1 MRRGQHLACLLLGS
15 NIQPEHHLP
24 LAAKCLQDL
33 VEVLLSSSVWDSP
46 PIGSSSADFLNAALL
61 IRTPL
66 DPVSLKKHILRPL
79 EAQLGRVR
87 NRDKNAPRPIDL
99 DLITFDDLLLDPT
112 LWQFAHRAVP
122 VSEVLP
128 DYRSESGESLR
139 EAAKRLSGQTPVHLR
154 SDVVLPGPSHPPP
167 TRA

>member
-1 MRRGQHLACLLLGS
+1 MKRGQHLVCLLLGS

-24 LAAKCLQDL
+24 LAAKRLQDL
-33 VEVLLSSSVWDSP
+33 VEVLLSSSVWETP
-46 PIGSSSADFLNAALL
+46 PVGSSNADFLNAALL

-66 DPVSLKKHILRPL
+66 EPTALKNHILRPL

-87 NRDKNAPRPIDL
+87 SRDKNAARPIDL
-99 DLITFDDLLLDPT
+99 DLITYDDLLLDPT

-128 DYRSESGESLR
+128 DYRSESGETLK
-139 EAAKRLSGQTPVHLR
+139 EAAIRLGGQTPLWLR
-154 SDVVLPGPSHPPP
+154 PDVAMPGPSHPPP